1 MTFGLGVLSEVS
13 IIGAIDG
20 VGCHSDESTLGM
32 WGLIIW
38 ILLAVYLMVGQFV
51 LCEEFFVPI
60 LAQLGDR
67 WKMAEDVQGA
77 TLLAVGS
84 SSPELLTALL
94 GVIFYPDD
102 NPGPGTNV
110 CSAVFNL
117 CIIVGLS
124 AIASPRTSKLQTIPF
139 LRDSIAYMFGLILL
153 YAFYSIISPG
163 EMELW
168 ESIIL
173 TAWWVIY
180 VLFVYRTDLL
190 AERCCCCLA
199 DEEIQKTQMDM
210 EQPKEQHDQHHGTI
224 KRNQETGKM
233 GVVYEDEEIRGSSRP
248 VADGDQNPDNIRVA
262 PGMIVDEDL
271 QRLLDELNRKQRENV
286 NRGWVVVIMPTGHGR
301 GNSRMSRMTVNNN
314 DNDNNNDIQQINS
327 SKSYVRRRTLM
338 ESIAY
343 EQKR

>member
-124 AIASPRTSKLQTIPF
+124 GIASPRTAKLQIIPF
-139 LRDSIAYMFGLILL
+139 LRDSTTTVTHTMYNANNHSYYHGHPHTQ
-153 YAFYSIISPG
+153 SPT
-163 EMELW
+163 
-168 ESIIL
+168 S
-173 TAWWVIY
+173 Y
-180 VLFVYRTDLL
+180 H
-190 AERCCCCLA
+190 
-199 DEEIQKTQMDM
+199 TQ
-210 EQPKEQHDQHHGTI
+210 QLPSHSYGNVT
-224 KRNQETGKM
+224 T
-233 GVVYEDEEIRGSSRP
+233 YGS
-248 VADGDQNPDNIRVA
+248 
-262 PGMIVDEDL
+262 
-271 QRLLDELNRKQRENV
+271 
-286 NRGWVVVIMPTGHGR
+286 
-301 GNSRMSRMTVNNN
+301 NSVP
-314 DNDNNNDIQQINS
+314 NS
-327 SKSYVRRRTLM
+327 
-338 ESIAY
+338 
-343 EQKR
+343 